1 MKEMKRSHAING
13 IYELDL
19 VELVGFATQK
29 RVEGGIL

>member
-1 MKEMKRSHAING
+1 MKRSHAING